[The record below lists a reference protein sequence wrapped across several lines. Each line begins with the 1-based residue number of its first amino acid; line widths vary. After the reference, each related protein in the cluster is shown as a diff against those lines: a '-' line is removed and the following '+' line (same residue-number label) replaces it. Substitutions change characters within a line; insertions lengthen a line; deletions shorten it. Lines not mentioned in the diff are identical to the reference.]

1 MKRSRVLRVVL
12 CFFAVLVVRQASAQ
26 KIANLAGSWAAITR
40 MPDRNI
46 SEQWTIQQ
54 TGDKLTGTV
63 KGDHGELSF
72 AGTIDDVGFVR
83 VDVKAGDTVYK
94 VRATLDNDSL
104 DGSIT
109 IGSKEYVWTAKKSQ
123 PK

>member
-1 MKRSRVLRVVL
+1 MKRALVLSAVL
-12 CFFAVLVVRQASAQ
+12 SFFAVLGGQASAQ

-46 SEQWTIQQ
+46 NEQWTIQQ

-63 KGDHGELSF
+63 KSDHGEIPF
-72 AGTIDDVGFVR
+72 AGTIDDAGFIR
-83 VDVKAGDTVYK
+83 VDVMAGDMMYK
-94 VRATLDNDSL
+94 VRATLDNDSM

-109 IGSKEYVWTAKKSQ
+109 IGNKEYIWSAKRSQ
-123 PK
+123 